1 MGVGETPKPRN
12 RCLMKD
18 DTVRRL
24 NALDQEYTAAVNSA
38 VAEDRDDLIQQL
50 IAEYP
55 DAALEIMNDEAA

>member
-1 MGVGETPKPRN
+1 
-12 RCLMKD
+12 MKD

-50 IAEYP
+50 IDEYP

>member
-1 MGVGETPKPRN
+1 
-12 RCLMKD
+12 MKD

-50 IAEYP
+50 IADYP

>member
-1 MGVGETPKPRN
+1 
-12 RCLMKD
+12 MKD

-24 NALDQEYTAAVNSA
+24 NALDQEYTAAVHSA

-50 IAEYP
+50 VAEYP

>member
-1 MGVGETPKPRN
+1 
-12 RCLMKD
+12 MKD

-24 NALDQEYTAAVNSA
+24 NALDDEYTAAVNAA

-50 IAEYP
+50 VSEYP

>member
-1 MGVGETPKPRN
+1 
-12 RCLMKD
+12 MKD

-50 IAEYP
+50 MAEYP

>member
-1 MGVGETPKPRN
+1 
-12 RCLMKD
+12 MKD

-50 IAEYP
+50 VAEYP

>member
-1 MGVGETPKPRN
+1 
-12 RCLMKD
+12 MKD

-55 DAALEIMNDEAA
+55 DAALELMNDEAA